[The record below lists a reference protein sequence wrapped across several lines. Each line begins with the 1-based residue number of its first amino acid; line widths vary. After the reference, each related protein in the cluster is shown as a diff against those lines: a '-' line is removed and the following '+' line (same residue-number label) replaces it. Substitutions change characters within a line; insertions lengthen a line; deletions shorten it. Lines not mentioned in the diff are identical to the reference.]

1 MKMMIKNLA
10 IYYSIIYIYI
20 YVIQFFFFYFYFI
33 LLFNSICNKLNK
45 KKEEEDITNEIYNKY

>member
-10 IYYSIIYIYI
+10 IYYSSIYIYI
-20 YVIQFFFFYFYFI
+20 YVIQFIFNFYFI
-33 LLFNSICNKLNK
+33 LLFDSICNKLNK